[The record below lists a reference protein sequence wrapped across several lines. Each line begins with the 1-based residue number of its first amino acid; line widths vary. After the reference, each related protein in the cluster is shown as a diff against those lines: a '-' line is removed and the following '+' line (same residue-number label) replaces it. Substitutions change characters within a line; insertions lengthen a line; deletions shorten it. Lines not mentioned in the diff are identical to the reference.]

1 MNITNIT
8 TTPVTVDPVNFR
20 KESKYTLYGL
30 TVQSNNPGVINRDD
44 RGNITYYESG
54 SDNQILVVET
64 VHKEIQ
70 KRSFLSAVDTH
81 FEYFSFPA
89 TVVPTT
95 LSVNLDIS
103 LILDQDLIYSRYKP
117 SDNTAINSGSVPA
130 GILLDTVAEGNPQIK
145 TNAYTV
151 TKEIKNTG
159 KDLRIRAK
167 VQHNFKGG
175 EAGTAYFYVM
185 KNGVD
190 QEQIDRT
197 WKGPFNDPASI
208 KEVGG
213 QIVSGIISFDEI
225 QTVLIDF
232 VVPNVNISIGDSY
245 TIGAV
250 AGQAGHEIFA
260 EQTYFVVTDASKNVD
275 TWNQPNSLVQNQTS
289 TDI

>member
-8 TTPVTVDPVNFR
+8 TTPFTVDPVDFR

-54 SDNQILVVET
+54 SDNQILVIET

-89 TVVPTT
+89 TFVPATA
-95 LSVNLDIS
+95 SINLDIS
-103 LILDQDLIYSRYKP
+103 LNLDQDLIYARYKP
-117 SDNTAINSGSVPA
+117 SDNTTINSGSVPA
-130 GILLDTVAEGNPQIK
+130 GILLDTVVEGNPQIK

-167 VQHNFKGG
+167 IQHTYKGG
-175 EAGTAYFYVM
+175 SQGTAYFYIM
-185 KNGVD
+185 RNGVD

-197 WKGPFNDPASI
+197 WKGPFNDPTSWPTG
-208 KEVGG
+208 V
-213 QIVSGIISFDEI
+213 IVFNEI
-225 QTVLIDF
+225 QTVTVNFI
-232 VVPNVNISIGDSY
+232 VPNDDINIGDSY
-245 TIGAV
+245 TIGAL
-250 AGQAGHEIFA
+250 AGQAGHEILA
-260 EQTYFVVTDASKNVD
+260 EQTYLVVTDASKNVD
-275 TWNQPNSLVQNQTS
+275 TWNEPN
-289 TDI
+289 